1 MTEALLALG
10 GNVGNSRAILDRA
23 VALLCDGIDIKL
35 TARSSDYQTPPWGFK
50 YQSPFINLCIAVET
64 ELSPR
69 ELEVLE
75 LAAKGLLRN
84 KTIAERLGISVR
96 TVEGHFNYIF
106 AKFGVSS
113 RMEAVLYAMSRRLVR
128 ADKVASP

>member
-1 MTEALLALG
+1 METIRIVLG
-10 GNVGNSRAILDRA
+10 AERV
-23 VALLCDGIDIKL
+23 
-35 TARSSDYQTPPWGFK
+35 P
-50 YQSPFINLCIAVET
+50 VE
-64 ELSPR
+64 EFSPR